1 MGTGGVDIEIRKDI
15 HPATGEVSWRAHR
28 TLGGADLCPPSP
40 RWNGA
45 LERELRGSRE
55 AGPMAVWERLSE
67 LRPDLAVWVDALQ
80 EEEQDALLTLGW
92 VKPESGDPTV
102 IPPDP

>member
-40 RWNGA
+40 RWNEA
-45 LERELRGSRE
+45 LERELRGAHK
-55 AGPMAVWERLSE
+55 AGPMAVWERLEE
-67 LRPDLAVWVDALQ
+67 LRPDLAVWVDLLTEDEQ
-80 EEEQDALLTLGW
+80 EALLIHGW
-92 VKPESGDPTV
+92 AKPAAGDPTV